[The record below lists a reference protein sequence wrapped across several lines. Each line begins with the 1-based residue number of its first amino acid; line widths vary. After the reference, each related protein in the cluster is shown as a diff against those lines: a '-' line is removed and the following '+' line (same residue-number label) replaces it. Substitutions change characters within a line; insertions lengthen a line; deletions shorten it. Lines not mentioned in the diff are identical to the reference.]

1 MAATTTYY
9 PPVSFFFEV
18 SITGVDG
25 ANEGNFQEVTGL
37 NVKLDVEEIKE
48 GGENRFVHRF
58 PSRPKY
64 ESLVLRR
71 GMVIGS
77 QLITWARQATEQFTF
92 TTKTIVI
99 SLLDEEGESL
109 ACWNVVNAWPVA
121 LKISDFK
128 AQDNAIAVET
138 LELCFDYFDR
148 IK

>member
-1 MAATTTYY
+1 MAGTTTYY
-9 PPVSFFFEV
+9 PPVGFSFLV

-25 ANEGNFQEVTGL
+25 VNESNFQEVTGL

-48 GGENRFVHRF
+48 GGENRFAHRF

-71 GMVIGS
+71 GMVLNS
-77 QLITWARQATEQFTF
+77 QLITWARQATEQFAF
-92 TTKTIVI
+92 TPKTVVI
-99 SLLDEEGESL
+99 SLLDEDGQTL
-109 ACWNVVNAWPVA
+109 ASWNVVNAWPAA

-128 AQDNAIAVET
+128 AQDNAIVVET
-138 LELCFDYFDR
+138 LELCFDYFER